1 MKILKEILSWF
12 THIAFAVLCGLLIT
26 IFIIQPTKVRGSSM
40 ESTLHNNDRIIISK
54 LIHTFRLEPNYGDI
68 VIIDKRIERPRSI
81 VDDITDCFKY
91 NAISYFFNKD
101 NEEIFW
107 IKRVIGKPGDKLEFI
122 DGKIYRNGEAL
133 DEPYIKEDMIYTKDS
148 PIIVPENC
156 VFVMGDN
163 RNNSTDSRIIGA
175 VPLDHII
182 GKYVLK
188 F

>member
-26 IFIIQPTKVRGSSM
+26 VFILQPTKVRGISM

-68 VIIDKRIERPRSI
+68 VIIDKRIDRPRTI
-81 VDDITDCFKY
+81 TDDITDCFKY
-91 NAISYFFNKD
+91 NALSYFFNK
-101 NEEIFW
+101 NTEEIFW

-122 DGKIYRNGEAL
+122 DGKIYRNGEL
-133 DEPYIKEDMIYTKDS
+133 LEEPYIKEAMYYTSDE
-148 PIIVPENC
+148 PIIVPEGH

-163 RNNSTDSRIIGA
+163 RNNSTDSRMIGPIP
-175 VPLDHII
+175 VDHII
-182 GKYVLK
+182 GKYILK